1 MRVKKANQ
9 PPRLIRYLL
18 SADRKL
24 QRISLRKISPAPLKK
39 ARKTPRSIRSGNPQ
53 RMPWAVD
60 RLALIV
66 GVIGVIGASAL
77 IASHQPPARTPTVAT
92 ISEAPATASAPAA
105 APEFKP
111 SRASTSSR
119 NPEQPKAELARTPAK
134 PAASKDPVTKTT
146 GESAR
151 VPSIRVTEPAVKS
164 PPKAAAMETAAKPAP
179 ENDPAVTITG
189 CLELESESFW
199 LKDTSGIGTPT
210 ARSWRSAF
218 LRKRPA
224 RIELV
229 DATNA
234 LPLPTYVGQRV
245 AATGLLVNREMQT
258 RSLYRVGGSCN

>member
-1 MRVKKANQ
+1 VRVKKANQ

-24 QRISLRKISPAPLKK
+24 QRISLRKLKAPVKK
-39 ARKTPRSIRSGNPQ
+39 AKKAPRSTRSGKPQ
-53 RMPWAVD
+53 RGPWAVD

-66 GVIGVIGASAL
+66 GVVVVIGASAL
-77 IASHQPPARTPTVAT
+77 IASRQPPARTPSVPT
-92 ISEAPATASAPAA
+92 ISAAPAPPVPPVP
-105 APEFKP
+105 PEFKP
-111 SRASTSSR
+111 PLASTSQR
-119 NPEQPKAELARTPAK
+119 DPEHAKAEIPRASAK

-146 GESAR
+146 GESAM
-151 VPSIRVTEPAVKS
+151 VPTTKVNEPAIES
-164 PPKAAAMETAAKPAP
+164 PKAAAMELAPKPAP

-199 LKDTSGIGTPT
+199 LKDTSGTGAPT

-218 LRKRPA
+218 LKKRPA

-245 AATGLLVNREMQT
+245 AATGLLVNREMQM
-258 RSLYRVGGSCN
+258 RSLYRVAGSCN

>member
-1 MRVKKANQ
+1 V
-9 PPRLIRYLL
+9 PT
-18 SADRKL
+18 
-24 QRISLRKISPAPLKK
+24 ISPAP
-39 ARKTPRSIRSGNPQ
+39 APQ
-53 RMPWAVD
+53 VTVTTEFRP
-60 RLALIV
+60 AL
-66 GVIGVIGASAL
+66 ASASQRDL
-77 IASHQPPARTPTVAT
+77 QGA
-92 ISEAPATASAPAA
+92 
-105 APEFKP
+105 
-111 SRASTSSR
+111 
-119 NPEQPKAELARTPAK
+119 KAESPRAAAK
-134 PAASKDPVTKTT
+134 PAVSKEPVTKTT

-151 VPSIRVTEPAVKS
+151 VPTPKVTEPAVKS
-164 PPKAAAMETAAKPAP
+164 PPKAAAMELVAKPAP

-199 LKDTSGIGTPT
+199 LKDTSGTGTPT

>member
-1 MRVKKANQ
+1 MRVKKSNQ

-24 QRISLRKISPAPLKK
+24 QRISLRKISPPPVKK
-39 ARKTPRSIRSGNPQ
+39 ARKTPRSIRSVKPQ
-53 RMPWAVD
+53 RLPWAVD

-77 IASHQPPARTPTVAT
+77 VASYQPPARTPTVAT
-92 ISEAPATASAPAA
+92 ISEAPATAPAPVV
-105 APEFKP
+105 APDFKP
-111 SRASTSSR
+111 PRASTSSR
-119 NPEQPKAELARTPAK
+119 NPEQPKAELPRTPAK
-134 PAASKDPVTKTT
+134 PAASKDPVTKTA

-151 VPSIRVTEPAVKS
+151 VPSIKVTE
-164 PPKAAAMETAAKPAP
+164 PAP

-218 LRKRPA
+218 LRKRSA

-229 DATNA
+229 DATSA

>member
-24 QRISLRKISPAPLKK
+24 QRISLRKISPPLKK
-39 ARKTPRSIRSGNPQ
+39 ARKTPRSIRSGKPQ
-53 RMPWAVD
+53 PMPWAVD

-66 GVIGVIGASAL
+66 SVVVVVGASAL
-77 IASHQPPARTPTVAT
+77 IASHQTPARTPSVAT
-92 ISEAPATASAPAA
+92 IGAAPAPQVTVTTEFRPALASSSQRD
-105 APEFKP
+105 PEHVK
-111 SRASTSSR
+111 S
-119 NPEQPKAELARTPAK
+119 ELPRTPAK

-146 GESAR
+146 GESTR

-164 PPKAAAMETAAKPAP
+164 PSKAAAMELTAKPAP

-234 LPLPTYVGQRV
+234 LPLPTYIGQRV

>member
-24 QRISLRKISPAPLKK
+24 QRISLRKISPPAVKK
-39 ARKTPRSIRSGNPQ
+39 AKKTPRSIRPGKPQ
-53 RMPWAVD
+53 RLPWAVD

-66 GVIGVIGASAL
+66 AVICVIGASAL
-77 IASHQPPARTPTVAT
+77 IASYQPPARTPSVPT
-92 ISEAPATASAPAA
+92 ISPAPAPQVTVTTEFRPALASASQRDLQGA
-105 APEFKP
+105 
-111 SRASTSSR
+111 
-119 NPEQPKAELARTPAK
+119 KAESPRAAAK
-134 PAASKDPVTKTT
+134 PAVSKEPVTKTT

-151 VPSIRVTEPAVKS
+151 VPTPKVTEPAVKS
-164 PPKAAAMETAAKPAP
+164 PPKAAAMELVAKPAP

-199 LKDTSGIGTPT
+199 LKDTSGTGTPT